1 MLSQRTRAAHE
12 VPKRDRWK
20 RLIGVV
26 RLADEDMNLHMVDR
40 GLTWHYKQYADEQSP
55 RDRDDYA
62 AAEKAA
68 QDAKRVLWSDPAP
81 VPPWQWRRR

>member
-40 GLTWHYKQYADEQSP
+40 GLTWHYKQ
-55 RDRDDYA
+55 
-62 AAEKAA
+62 
-68 QDAKRVLWSDPAP
+68 
-81 VPPWQWRRR
+81 